1 MSGAGGGD
9 RSAGYRFWKGTKMSS
24 INPVGNGWNIQNIT
38 QQPILKSIPATSV
51 PKATDRLELSG
62 HSHLLTA
69 LRSNEVRVDK
79 VAVIKSQIEA
89 GTYESDEKLDIAVD
103 RMLDEMMR

>member
-1 MSGAGGGD
+1 MAGQFVLPATKTERGNIMSG
-9 RSAGYRFWKGTKMSS
+9 
-24 INPVGNGWNIQNIT
+24 INPIGNGWNIQSLA
-38 QQPILKSIPATSV
+38 QQPILKSISPSSV
-51 PKATDRLELSG
+51 PRATDRLELSG

-89 GTYESDEKLDIAVD
+89 GIYESGEKLDVAID
-103 RMLDEMMR
+103 RMLDEMLR

>member
-1 MSGAGGGD
+1 MSG
-9 RSAGYRFWKGTKMSS
+9 
-24 INPVGNGWNIQNIT
+24 INPIGNSWNIQSLS
-38 QQPILKSIPATSV
+38 QQPILRSISPSSV
-51 PKATDRLELSG
+51 ARATDRLELSG

-89 GTYESDEKLDIAVD
+89 GNYESDEKLDVAID

>member
-1 MSGAGGGD
+1 
-9 RSAGYRFWKGTKMSS
+9 MSS

-38 QQPILKSIPATSV
+38 QKPIMKSIPAGSTPRAS
-51 PKATDRLELSG
+51 DRLELSG

-89 GTYESDEKLDIAVD
+89 GSYESSEKLDIAVD
-103 RMLDEMMR
+103 RLLDEIMR

>member
-1 MSGAGGGD
+1 VLPATETKGKTSMSG
-9 RSAGYRFWKGTKMSS
+9 
-24 INPVGNGWNIQNIT
+24 INPVGNGWNIQSLA
-38 QQPILKSIPATSV
+38 QQPILKSISPSSI

-89 GTYESDEKLDIAVD
+89 GTYESSEKLDVAID
-103 RMLDEMMR
+103 RMLDEIMR

>member
-1 MSGAGGGD
+1 MSG
-9 RSAGYRFWKGTKMSS
+9 
-24 INPVGNGWNIQNIT
+24 INPIGNSWNIQSLA
-38 QQPILKSIPATSV
+38 QQPILKSISPSSV
-51 PKATDRLELSG
+51 PRATDRLELSG

-89 GTYESDEKLDIAVD
+89 GTYESGEKLDIAAD
-103 RMLDEMMR
+103 RLLDEILR

>member
-1 MSGAGGGD
+1 MSG
-9 RSAGYRFWKGTKMSS
+9 
-24 INPVGNGWNIQNIT
+24 INPVGSGWNIQSLA
-38 QQPILKSIPATSV
+38 QQPILKSISPPSV

-62 HSHLLTA
+62 HSHLLVA

-89 GTYESDEKLDIAVD
+89 GTYESSEKLDIAID
-103 RMLDEMMR
+103 RMLDEILR

>member
-1 MSGAGGGD
+1 MSG
-9 RSAGYRFWKGTKMSS
+9 
-24 INPVGNGWNIQNIT
+24 INPVGNGWNIQSLA
-38 QQPILKSIPATSV
+38 QQPILKSIPPSSV
-51 PKATDRLELSG
+51 PRATDRLELSG

-89 GTYESDEKLDIAVD
+89 GTYETSEKLDVAID